1 MKAAEKNLTEI
12 ALALISAGADVNIA
26 DKVRKLFL
34 CGDLGYYFSFFSC
47 FKTNPVL
54 SLW

>member
-26 DKVRKLFL
+26 DKVRKLLFL
-34 CGDLGYYFSFFSC
+34 RRSWFTLFLLFMF
-47 FKTNPVL
+47 
-54 SLW
+54 